1 MRVIA
6 ALFAV
11 TAAATTLSCSTNP
24 VTGKTQLDLLGEG
37 QELALGA
44 QLYPAY
50 IQDSLGPIDD
60 EALQALVSRTGDAV
74 ARVSHRP
81 ALPYAFVA
89 VNEPA
94 ANAFAL
100 PGGKIC
106 ITRGLLARLES
117 EDGLAAVLGHEVGHV
132 TARHVVAAYNRQAL
146 ATAVIL
152 GGAAVM
158 ESRDVRGREL
168 ITLGAVV
175 GAQLALAHSS
185 REQER
190 QSDRLGLEYS
200 LAAGYSPQGL
210 VETHRVLMELQ
221 KTRPGQIDRLFTSH
235 PISGARLA
243 AAEADIERLSADLRA
258 REKRVEPY
266 QRAGEKLREVR
277 PAWDLAHE
285 GRVLVAK
292 GSKREGADL
301 LGRAAQQ
308 APAEG
313 VIRTLYAVALNQVDR
328 PKEARA
334 EAMEGARR
342 APGVFLTRL
351 VGGSLLVSED
361 ARASL
366 DHLGEAERILPGVA
380 QVSLLRGRALE
391 TLGQR
396 EAAVAAYRE
405 ALSRDPQG
413 EVGKAATLR
422 LQALG
427 AA

>member
-1 MRVIA
+1 MRVKTTLLAAAGA
-6 ALFAV
+6 ALA
-11 TAAATTLSCSTNP
+11 LSCSTNP
-24 VTGKTQLDLLGEG
+24 VTGKAQLDLLGEA

-60 EALQALVSRTGDAV
+60 EALQALVANTGEAV

-81 ALPYAFVA
+81 GLPYAFVA

-94 ANAFAL
+94 VNAFAL

-132 TARHVVAAYNRQAL
+132 AARHVVAAYNRQAL
-146 ATAVIL
+146 ATALIL

-158 ESRDVRGREL
+158 ASQDVRGREL
-168 ITLGAVV
+168 INVGAVV
-175 GAQLALAHSS
+175 GAQLALAHYS

-190 QSDRLGLEYS
+190 QSDRLGLAYS
-200 LAAGYSPQGL
+200 VAAGYSPHGL

-221 KTRPGQIDRLFTSH
+221 KAPPGQIERLFASH
-235 PISGARLA
+235 PMSSARLA
-243 AAEADIERLSADLRA
+243 AAEAEIQQLPADYRGRER
-258 REKRVEPY
+258 RVEPY
-266 QRAGEKLREVR
+266 QRATQKLREVR

-285 GRVLVAK
+285 GRVLAAK
-292 GSKREGADL
+292 GSKREAAEF

-308 APAEG
+308 APGEG
-313 VIRTLYAVALNQVDR
+313 VIRTLYAVALNQDNR
-328 PKEARA
+328 PREARA
-334 EAMEGARR
+334 EAMEGAQR
-342 APGVFLTRL
+342 APQVFLTRL
-351 VGGSLLVSED
+351 VAGSLLVSED

-380 QVSLLRGRALE
+380 HVSLLRGQALE
-391 TLGQR
+391 RLGQR
-396 EAAVAAYRE
+396 DAAVTAYRE
-405 ALSRDPQG
+405 ALARDPQG
-413 EVGKAATLR
+413 EVGKAAAAR
-422 LQALG
+422 LQVLG